1 MGLFNKVFGKPKIS
15 SSQLKSFFKL
25 LNGYS
30 PIFTSYDGGVY
41 EMELTRSAIHAF
53 ATHCSKLKPEVIGSA
68 YPQLKR
74 ILQFK
79 PNEYMDT
86 SKFLYRLA
94 TILSVQ
100 NTAFIV
106 PILDSFENLIGYY
119 PILPSM
125 TEIREDSLGN
135 PWLVYNFSTGEKAA
149 VEFERVG
156 ILTQHQYKNDIVGE
170 NNNALNATMQLL
182 HTQNEGIIEGVKNS
196 AAIRFIAKAS
206 NMFGDD
212 ALKELRDGFAKLN
225 LSAEND
231 TGLMIFDNQF
241 SDIKQVESQQFVVN
255 ATQQKLIQENV
266 FNYFG
271 VNQKILQNDF
281 DENSWNAFY
290 EGKIEP
296 FALQLSLVMSNMT
309 YTKHELA
316 FGNEIQFS
324 SNRLQYASNTT
335 KLNVVTQLFDRGLI
349 SLNQGLE
356 IFNMPPVE
364 GGDER
369 YIRGEYIN
377 IKNKDKEVEN
387 DAAIINEGIQNDTA
401 NDGTDGAEKD
411 RQ

>member
-1 MGLFNKVFGKPKIS
+1 MGLFDKVFKKPKIS
-15 SSQLKSFFKL
+15 ISQLKSYFKL

-30 PIFTSYDGGVY
+30 PVFTSFDGGIY
-41 EMELTRSAIHAF
+41 EMELTRSAVHAI
-53 ATHCSKLKPEVIGSA
+53 ANHCSKLKPEILGNA
-68 YPQLKR
+68 NPHLRNTLKY
-74 ILQFK
+74 K
-79 PNEYMDT
+79 PNDYMDT

-106 PILDSFENLIGYY
+106 PILDEVEHIIGYY
-119 PILPSM
+119 PILPSRS
-125 TEIREDSLGN
+125 EVREDSKGN
-135 PWLVYNFSTGEKAA
+135 AWLVYTFGTGEKSAI
-149 VEFERVG
+149 ELDRVG
-156 ILTQHQYKNDIVGE
+156 ILTQHQYKNDLFGE
-170 NNNALNATMQLL
+170 NNNVLNATMQLL

-212 ALKELRDGFAKLN
+212 ALKELRDNFASLN
-225 LSAEND
+225 LSADNN

-241 SDIKQVESQQFVVN
+241 SEVQQVQNQQFVIN
-255 ATQQKLIQENV
+255 AAQQKLIQDNV

-281 DENSWNAFY
+281 DENAWNAFY

-309 YTKHELA
+309 YTTKELA

-324 SNRLQYASNTT
+324 ANRLQYASNQT
-335 KLNVVTQLFDRGLI
+335 KLNVVTQLFDRGLL

-356 IFNMPPVE
+356 IFNMPPVDD
-364 GGDER
+364 GNER
-369 YIRGEYIN
+369 YIRGEYVN
-377 IKNKDKEVEN
+377 VKSKEG
-387 DAAIINEGIQNDTA
+387 NEG
-401 NDGTDGAEKD
+401 
-411 RQ
+411 